1 MGRGRENLA
10 SWGRSASTLRGV
22 RGRSFAQAPSP
33 SAPRFPDAPPVSPGI
48 VGIGGRPFV
57 DFGDLVDETTL
68 ARIDREITS
77 GLAQLDVAYTGG
89 SHRSMGIV
97 PPEFADSCGIDYR
110 EVIEAMDDEA
120 YETFVSLADDP
131 DDLDEEAVD
140 ARDFGEERT
149 LSLSR
154 RQMRLLE
161 YRYGVYFPWKVFY
174 ELLPVHYWD
183 EKSSGAGKTF
193 TREARTFFPETI
205 AFLKSLPFR
214 EIGRALLLGLSPKDH
229 GTVHRDAD
237 PAEKTTV
244 DHFLTLCPRGDK
256 RLFLWDHAAKQ
267 QIPVTGHLYW
277 FNDSDYHGVSAD
289 PYFRY
294 SVRVDGVF
302 TDEFLAD
309 IDRRLQSA
317 R

>member
-1 MGRGRENLA
+1 M
-10 SWGRSASTLRGV
+10 
-22 RGRSFAQAPSP
+22 
-33 SAPRFPDAPPVSPGI
+33 
-48 VGIGGRPFV
+48 GIGGRPFV
-57 DFGDLVDETTL
+57 DFSDLVDDATL

-97 PPEFADSCGIDYR
+97 PPEYLDSCGIDYR

-131 DDLDEEAVD
+131 DELDEEAVEE
-140 ARDFGEERT
+140 RDFGEERS

-214 EIGRALLLGLSPKDH
+214 EIGRALLLGLSPNDH

-237 PAEKTTV
+237 PAEKKTV
-244 DHFLTLCPRGDK
+244 DHFLTLSPRGDK
-256 RLFLWDHAAKQ
+256 RLFLWDHAEKRQ
-267 QIPVTGHLYW
+267 VPVTGKLYW

-289 PYFRY
+289 PFFRY
-294 SVRVDGVF
+294 SLRVDGVF
-302 TDEFLAD
+302 RDDFLAQ
-309 IDRRLQSA
+309 IDRRLSA
-317 R
+317 SV